1 MFYDHK
7 VYMHFCHENPRFCMV
22 VESLFSE
29 RYKIWYD
36 AHTPKGKQRERE
48 IDFLSGFLCFFG
60 KKSMY
65 ISWTF
70 SQCSSL
76 LNISLYIIA
85 WSCFHNDLLLYIP
98 VNIYGHV
105 GMLPFLSTY
114 DLSYVNAC
122 VM

>member
-1 MFYDHK
+1 MYF
-7 VYMHFCHENPRFCMV
+7 
-22 VESLFSE
+22 
-29 RYKIWYD
+29 
-36 AHTPKGKQRERE
+36 
-48 IDFLSGFLCFFG
+48 ID
-60 KKSMY
+60 M
-65 ISWTF
+65 F

-105 GMLPFLSTY
+105 GMLPFLFTY
-114 DLSYVNAC
+114 DLGSVNAC